1 MAERHIEARA
11 RRGDF
16 HVRGD
21 HCLAAADRGPHRLA
35 YHRVHASAA
44 VLHLA
49 VDADDRALS
58 IRDGWP
64 VEQLDELG
72 HEALA
77 EFCARFEERPEI
89 VDKAFSSSY

>member
-1 MAERHIEARA
+1 
-11 RRGDF
+11 
-16 HVRGD
+16 
-21 HCLAAADRGPHRLA
+21 
-35 YHRVHASAA
+35 VHASAA

-89 VDKAFSSSY
+89 VDKAFFSSY